1 MARSAKEALAVEKM
15 DVVADMGYYD
25 GQEVK
30 ACLEEGIIPYIPK
43 ANTSANRKRGLFT
56 KEDFRY
62 DAQRDRYLC
71 PAGETL
77 NFRFQTVELGREIRY
92 YATRA
97 CQRCALKAKCTR
109 NKSGRRITRWVDE
122 HLLEAMQA
130 RVRAQPEKVG
140 LRKCLA
146 EHPFGTIKHGMNQG
160 YFLMRGLPK
169 VRAEMA
175 LTALAY
181 RPRSLTA
188 QPQASDEDPGSAQ
201 DGRSPR
207 LGGGFSP
214 IRQVGLPLSFKTS
227 RVLEFVG

>member
-1 MARSAKEALAVEKM
+1 MARSAKEAVAVEKM

-62 DAQRDRYLC
+62 DAQNDCYIC
-71 PAGETL
+71 PAGEALT
-77 NFRFQTVELGREIRY
+77 FRFQTIELEREIRY
-92 YATRA
+92 YANPEA
-97 CQRCALKAKCTR
+97 CRSCEIKAQCTR
-109 NKSGRRITRWVDE
+109 NK
-122 HLLEAMQA
+122 A
-130 RVRAQPEKVG
+130 G
-140 LRKCLA
+140 LRNCLA

-188 QPQASDEDPGSAQ
+188 QPQASDEDPGSVQ
-201 DGRSPR
+201 DGSTP
-207 LGGGFSP
+207 P
-214 IRQVGLPLSFKTS
+214 
-227 RVLEFVG
+227 